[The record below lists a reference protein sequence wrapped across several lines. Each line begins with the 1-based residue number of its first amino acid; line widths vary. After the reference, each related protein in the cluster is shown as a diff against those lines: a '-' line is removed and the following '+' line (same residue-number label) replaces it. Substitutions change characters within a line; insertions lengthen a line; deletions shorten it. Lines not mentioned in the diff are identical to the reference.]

1 MSKTLTLGIVFS
13 SMGAGAVA
21 TTIGTVVGHL
31 GSIEK
36 KVVQAK
42 SRMKELGLETVDAF
56 AVQKKELQKAKE
68 ELQAH
73 QEATTSLGRAVS
85 QARVQQE
92 AATEALQAYRTE
104 LAGQT
109 GRATEEQEARL
120 NALRDQAASADK
132 TLKGLTKE
140 FDASRLKSEGMNASL
155 QAAREKLQAH
165 QAATAA
171 LGRGVTQA
179 RVSQVAATEALQ
191 AYRTEL
197 AGQTGRATAEQR
209 ERLKGLRDQAA
220 SADKT
225 LKGLTREFDASRL
238 KSESMSVSL
247 QAARENIQAHQDATT
262 SLGRAVAQ
270 ARLEQDAATAALQAY
285 RTELADKAARA
296 TEEQGA
302 RLHAL
307 RAKAADADKTLKELT
322 REFKEARDKGE
333 GMNESVMRQTERL
346 QRLRS
351 ALEQNGVSTR
361 NLAEHRRRITQAMRD
376 EQATVDKLTTRYEKL
391 KAAQNAQQQARADL
405 NSRWGDAMAAYGT
418 ARALGAPVGAF
429 IRQDDALNSL
439 QVAMMD
445 KNGQVGGTYDALKR
459 QAIELGNLLPGTTAD
474 FVGTARALM
483 EQGVAVES
491 VLGGGLKAA
500 SYLSVVLRMPTEE
513 AGEMAAKLREAYKL
527 SDDELTKMA
536 DSMQRAKFAF
546 GMKPSDLMAASAYQA
561 PMLNQLGISGIDN
574 TNKMLAIQGMAA
586 QVGLEGSS
594 FGTNFSMMLSRLAKG
609 PQMIEDAKKGMNG
622 HAKGLMEDAGITFD
636 FFDKKGNFAGLD
648 HMVTELEKLKTI
660 KDKLG
665 DKAAME
671 VAEAMFGAE
680 AGRPAMILAEQGM
693 AGFRAAQE
701 RMAQQA
707 SLQQRIERTTAS
719 SRNTIEALG
728 GSLENLGAA
737 LAGPVVQALHP
748 LINTLNTATGWLTEF
763 ADSNPRATKALGFLV
778 LGLGAAIS
786 TFFALGVAMS
796 FGRVLASG
804 FQVFSLMT
812 RIGGGAAWLGGVLRG
827 PLLGALGVARVA
839 VIALGRA
846 MLMNPIG
853 LIITGIAAGAY
864 LVYRYWTPIKGFFL
878 GLWGGIKS
886 GFVSAW
892 NGVTSI
898 FTGIWSQITSAFS
911 GGIAGVGKLIVNWS
925 PMGLFYKAFSG
936 VLSWFGVDLPKNF
949 TDFGAN
955 IISGLTNGIKSAI
968 GGAVTA
974 IGDFASGLK
983 SKFTNLLG
991 IKSPSRVFMG
1001 FGGNIGEGAALGILQ
1016 SVPGVQGA
1024 AGRLAGVALAGA
1036 VAASNTAVAGVNSS
1050 IQTRQP
1056 IETPRLEAPAAQAL
1070 RPVAPAA
1077 MPRVELPRMGVP
1089 RLDAPALPRPAA
1101 TPAPMLPMP
1110 QMPRIEMPSLAASPV
1125 ARLVASVV
1133 MPQASAPG
1141 PVRVDLPRLESPMLA
1156 AQPAVPASM
1165 QRVGEVSQAVARR
1178 ESAADSAAAAP
1189 GQGMTIHFSPN
1200 ITVGGGDS
1208 SGGDVRGQV
1217 QEGLKPS
1224 MRELEQML
1232 RRLQA
1237 EQQRRAF

>member
-68 ELQAH
+68 ELQSH

-92 AATEALQAYRTE
+92 AATESLQAYRTE

-109 GRATEEQEARL
+109 GRATDEQRTKLKE
-120 NALRDQAASADK
+120 LRDQVGLADK
-132 TLKGLTKE
+132 
-140 FDASRLKSEGMNASL
+140 N
-155 QAAREKLQAH
+155 
-165 QAATAA
+165 
-171 LGRGVTQA
+171 
-179 RVSQVAATEALQ
+179 
-191 AYRTEL
+191 
-197 AGQTGRATAEQR
+197 
-209 ERLKGLRDQAA
+209 
-220 SADKT
+220 
-225 LKGLTREFDASRL
+225 LKGLTREFKD
-238 KSESMSVSL
+238 
-247 QAARENIQAHQDATT
+247 
-262 SLGRAVAQ
+262 
-270 ARLEQDAATAALQAY
+270 
-285 RTELADKAARA
+285 
-296 TEEQGA
+296 
-302 RLHAL
+302 
-307 RAKAADADKTLKELT
+307 
-322 REFKEARDKGE
+322 ARDKGE

-376 EQATVDKLTTRYEKL
+376 EQATVDRLTTRYEKL

-445 KNGQVGGTYDALKR
+445 KNGQVGGAYDALKR

-701 RMAQQA
+701 RMVQQA

-812 RIGGGAAWLGGVLRG
+812 RIGGGAAWLGSVLRG

-1056 IETPRLEAPAAQAL
+1056 IEPPRLEAPAAQAL

-1089 RLDAPALPRPAA
+1089 RLDVPEQPRQAA
-1101 TPAPMLPMP
+1101 APAPMPQSAVPTPARVELLRLVAPAMAPLSLPTVSVTVPRIELPSMP
-1110 QMPRIEMPSLAASPV
+1110 RADLPGQPVPRQVASPAAAQPVAPVVVQQASQPAPARIVLPSQAAPAAVSPPVVALPPMPRIEMPRLALPGPNLAASPV

-1141 PVRVDLPRLESPMLA
+1141 PVRVDLPSLTSPMQA

>member
-68 ELQAH
+68 ELQSH

-92 AATEALQAYRTE
+92 AATESLQAYRTE

-109 GRATEEQEARL
+109 GRATDEQRTKLKE
-120 NALRDQAASADK
+120 LRDQVGLADK
-132 TLKGLTKE
+132 
-140 FDASRLKSEGMNASL
+140 N
-155 QAAREKLQAH
+155 
-165 QAATAA
+165 
-171 LGRGVTQA
+171 
-179 RVSQVAATEALQ
+179 
-191 AYRTEL
+191 
-197 AGQTGRATAEQR
+197 
-209 ERLKGLRDQAA
+209 
-220 SADKT
+220 
-225 LKGLTREFDASRL
+225 LKGLTREFKD
-238 KSESMSVSL
+238 
-247 QAARENIQAHQDATT
+247 
-262 SLGRAVAQ
+262 
-270 ARLEQDAATAALQAY
+270 
-285 RTELADKAARA
+285 
-296 TEEQGA
+296 
-302 RLHAL
+302 
-307 RAKAADADKTLKELT
+307 
-322 REFKEARDKGE
+322 ARDKGE

-376 EQATVDKLTTRYEKL
+376 EQATVDRLTTRYEKL

-609 PQMIEDAKKGMNG
+609 PQMIEDAKKGMKG

-636 FFDKKGNFAGLD
+636 FFDKQGNFAGLD

-701 RMAQQA
+701 RMVQQA

-778 LGLGAAIS
+778 LGLGAAIT

-812 RIGGGAAWLGGVLRG
+812 RIGGGAAWLGSVLRG

-955 IISGLTNGIKSAI
+955 IIRGLTSGIKSAI

-1001 FGGNIGEGAALGILQ
+1001 FGGNIGEGAALGILK

-1056 IETPRLEAPAAQAL
+1056 IEPPRLEAPAAQAL

-1089 RLDAPALPRPAA
+1089 RLDVPEQPRQAA
-1101 TPAPMLPMP
+1101 APAPMPQSAVPTPARVELLRLVAPAMAPLSLPTVSVTVPRIELPSMP
-1110 QMPRIEMPSLAASPV
+1110 RADLPGQPVPRQVASPAAAQPVAPVVVQQASQPAPARIVLPSQAAPAAVSPPVVALPPMPRIEMPRLALPGPNLAASPV

-1141 PVRVDLPRLESPMLA
+1141 PVRVDLPSLTSPMQA

-1165 QRVGEVSQAVARR
+1165 QRVGEVSQAVSRR
-1178 ESAADSAAAAP
+1178 ESAAGAATAAAP

-1208 SGGDVRGQV
+1208 NGSDVRGQV
-1217 QEGLKPS
+1217 QESLKLS

>member
-68 ELQAH
+68 ELQSH

-85 QARVQQE
+85 QACVQQE
-92 AATEALQAYRTE
+92 AATESLQAYRTE

-109 GRATEEQEARL
+109 GRATDEQRTKLKE
-120 NALRDQAASADK
+120 LRDQVGLADK
-132 TLKGLTKE
+132 
-140 FDASRLKSEGMNASL
+140 N
-155 QAAREKLQAH
+155 
-165 QAATAA
+165 
-171 LGRGVTQA
+171 
-179 RVSQVAATEALQ
+179 
-191 AYRTEL
+191 
-197 AGQTGRATAEQR
+197 
-209 ERLKGLRDQAA
+209 
-220 SADKT
+220 
-225 LKGLTREFDASRL
+225 LKGLTREFKD
-238 KSESMSVSL
+238 
-247 QAARENIQAHQDATT
+247 
-262 SLGRAVAQ
+262 
-270 ARLEQDAATAALQAY
+270 
-285 RTELADKAARA
+285 
-296 TEEQGA
+296 
-302 RLHAL
+302 
-307 RAKAADADKTLKELT
+307 
-322 REFKEARDKGE
+322 ARDKGE

-376 EQATVDKLTTRYEKL
+376 EQATVDRLTTRYEKL

-609 PQMIEDAKKGMNG
+609 PQMIEDAKKGMKG

-636 FFDKKGNFAGLD
+636 FFDKQGNFAGLD

-701 RMAQQA
+701 RMVQQA

-778 LGLGAAIS
+778 LGLGAAIT

-812 RIGGGAAWLGGVLRG
+812 RIGGGAAWLGSVLRG

-955 IISGLTNGIKSAI
+955 IIRGLTSGIKSAI

-1001 FGGNIGEGAALGILQ
+1001 FGGNIGEGAALGILK

-1056 IETPRLEAPAAQAL
+1056 IEPPRLEAPAAQAL

-1089 RLDAPALPRPAA
+1089 RLDVPEQPRQAA
-1101 TPAPMLPMP
+1101 APAPMPQSAVPTPARVELLRLVAPAMAPLSLPTVSVTVPRIELPSMP
-1110 QMPRIEMPSLAASPV
+1110 RADLPGQPVPRQVASPAAAQPVAPVVVQQASQPAPARIVLPSQAAPAAVSPPVVALPPMPRIEMPRLALPGPNLAASPV

-1141 PVRVDLPRLESPMLA
+1141 PVRVDLPSLTSPMQA

-1165 QRVGEVSQAVARR
+1165 QRVGEVSQAVSRR
-1178 ESAADSAAAAP
+1178 ESAAGAATAAAP

-1208 SGGDVRGQV
+1208 NGSDVRGQV
-1217 QEGLKPS
+1217 QESLKLS

>member
-1 MSKTLTLGIVFS
+1 MSKSLTLGIVFS

-36 KVVQAK
+36 KVVEAK

-56 AVQKKELQKAKE
+56 AVQKKELQQAKE
-68 ELQAH
+68 QLQAH
-73 QEATTSLGRAVS
+73 QTATTSLGRSVAM
-85 QARVQQE
+85 ARIEQE
-92 AATEALQAYRTE
+92 AATESLQAYRTE

-109 GRATEEQEARL
+109 GRATDEQRVKL
-120 NALRDQAASADK
+120 K
-132 TLKGLTKE
+132 TL
-140 FDASRLKSEGMNASL
+140 
-155 QAAREKLQAH
+155 REQ
-165 QAATAA
+165 
-171 LGRGVTQA
+171 
-179 RVSQVAATEALQ
+179 VSQ
-191 AYRTEL
+191 
-197 AGQTGRATAEQR
+197 
-209 ERLKGLRDQAA
+209 
-220 SADKT
+220 AD
-225 LKGLTREFDASRL
+225 R
-238 KSESMSVSL
+238 
-247 QAARENIQAHQDATT
+247 N
-262 SLGRAVAQ
+262 
-270 ARLEQDAATAALQAY
+270 
-285 RTELADKAARA
+285 
-296 TEEQGA
+296 
-302 RLHAL
+302 
-307 RAKAADADKTLKELT
+307 LKELT
-322 REFKEARDKGE
+322 KEFKEARDKGQGMTE
-333 GMNESVMRQTERL
+333 GVMRQTERL
-346 QRLRS
+346 QRLRT

-361 NLAEHRRRITQAMRD
+361 NLSEHRRRITQAMRN
-376 EQATVDKLTTRYEKL
+376 EQATVDRLTTRYERL

-609 PQMIEDAKKGMNG
+609 PQMIEDAKKGMKG

-707 SLQQRIERTTAS
+707 SLQQRIERTTQS
-719 SRNTIEALG
+719 SKNTIEALG

-748 LINTLNTATGWLTEF
+748 LINVLNTATGWLTEF

-778 LGLGAAIS
+778 LGLGAAIT

-796 FGRVLASG
+796 FGRVLVSG
-804 FQVFSLMT
+804 LQVFSLMT

-878 GLWGGIKS
+878 GLWSGIRS

-898 FTGIWSQITSAFS
+898 FTGIWNQITSAFS

-949 TDFGAN
+949 TDFGTN

-991 IKSPSRVFMG
+991 IQSPSRVFMG
-1001 FGGNIGEGAALGILQ
+1001 FGGNIGDGAALGILK

-1056 IETPRLEAPAAQAL
+1056 VEPPRLEAPAAQVL
-1070 RPVAPAA
+1070 RLVAPAT

-1089 RLDAPALPRPAA
+1089 RLDVSQASSQAASPAPMPQAAPALAPQPTVSVTVPRIELPRLEAPRQADASQPARPAA
-1101 TPAPMLPMP
+1101 PVVMP
-1110 QMPRIEMPSLAASPV
+1110 QMSMPRAELPRQVAPMPIQTPMVSMPPLPRIELPRLELPGLNMAALPA
-1125 ARLVASVV
+1125 ARLVASVP
-1133 MPQASAPG
+1133 MPQANAPS
-1141 PVRVDLPRLESPMLA
+1141 PVRFELPRLESPMQA
-1156 AQPAVPASM
+1156 AQPVVPAAM
-1165 QRVGEVSQAVARR
+1165 QRAGEVNQVLSRR
-1178 ESAADSAAAAP
+1178 ESAPSTAASAGV
-1189 GQGMTIHFSPN
+1189 GQGGMTIHFSPS
-1200 ITVGGGDS
+1200 ISVGGDNG
-1208 SGGDVRGQV
+1208 GGDVRGQV
-1217 QEGLKPS
+1217 QEGLKLS
-1224 MRELEQML
+1224 MRELEQMI

>member
-92 AATEALQAYRTE
+92 AATESLQAYRTE

-109 GRATEEQEARL
+109 GRATDEQRTKLKE
-120 NALRDQAASADK
+120 LRDQVGLADK
-132 TLKGLTKE
+132 
-140 FDASRLKSEGMNASL
+140 N
-155 QAAREKLQAH
+155 
-165 QAATAA
+165 
-171 LGRGVTQA
+171 
-179 RVSQVAATEALQ
+179 
-191 AYRTEL
+191 
-197 AGQTGRATAEQR
+197 
-209 ERLKGLRDQAA
+209 
-220 SADKT
+220 
-225 LKGLTREFDASRL
+225 LKGLTREFKD
-238 KSESMSVSL
+238 
-247 QAARENIQAHQDATT
+247 
-262 SLGRAVAQ
+262 
-270 ARLEQDAATAALQAY
+270 
-285 RTELADKAARA
+285 
-296 TEEQGA
+296 
-302 RLHAL
+302 
-307 RAKAADADKTLKELT
+307 
-322 REFKEARDKGE
+322 ARDKGE

-701 RMAQQA
+701 RMVQQA

-812 RIGGGAAWLGGVLRG
+812 RIGGGAAWLGSVLRG

-1056 IETPRLEAPAAQAL
+1056 IEPPRLEAPAAQAL

-1089 RLDAPALPRPAA
+1089 RLDVPEQPRQAA
-1101 TPAPMLPMP
+1101 APAPMPQSAVPTPARVELLRLVAPAMAPLSLPTVSVTVPRIELPSMP
-1110 QMPRIEMPSLAASPV
+1110 RADLPGQPVPRQVASPAAAQPVAPVVVQQASQPAPARIVLPSQAAPAAVSPPVVALPPMPRIEMPRLALPGPNLAASPV

-1141 PVRVDLPRLESPMLA
+1141 PVRVDLPSLTSPMQA

>member
-68 ELQAH
+68 ELQSH

-92 AATEALQAYRTE
+92 AATESLQAYRTE

-109 GRATEEQEARL
+109 GRATDEQRTKLKE
-120 NALRDQAASADK
+120 LRDQVGLADK
-132 TLKGLTKE
+132 
-140 FDASRLKSEGMNASL
+140 N
-155 QAAREKLQAH
+155 
-165 QAATAA
+165 
-171 LGRGVTQA
+171 
-179 RVSQVAATEALQ
+179 
-191 AYRTEL
+191 
-197 AGQTGRATAEQR
+197 
-209 ERLKGLRDQAA
+209 
-220 SADKT
+220 
-225 LKGLTREFDASRL
+225 LKGLTREFKD
-238 KSESMSVSL
+238 
-247 QAARENIQAHQDATT
+247 
-262 SLGRAVAQ
+262 
-270 ARLEQDAATAALQAY
+270 
-285 RTELADKAARA
+285 
-296 TEEQGA
+296 
-302 RLHAL
+302 
-307 RAKAADADKTLKELT
+307 
-322 REFKEARDKGE
+322 ARDKGE

-376 EQATVDKLTTRYEKL
+376 EQATVDRLTTRYEKL

-609 PQMIEDAKKGMNG
+609 PQMIEDAKKGMKG

-636 FFDKKGNFAGLD
+636 FFDKQGNFAGLD

-778 LGLGAAIS
+778 LGLGAAIT

-955 IISGLTNGIKSAI
+955 IISGLTSGIKSAI

-1056 IETPRLEAPAAQAL
+1056 IEPPRLEAPAAQAL

-1089 RLDAPALPRPAA
+1089 RLDVPEQPRQAA
-1101 TPAPMLPMP
+1101 APAPMPQSAAPTPARVELLRLVAPAMAPLSLPTVSVTVPRIELPSMP
-1110 QMPRIEMPSLAASPV
+1110 RADLPGQPVPRQVASPAAAQPVAPVVVQQASQPAPARIVLPSQTAPAAVPPPVVALPPMPRIEMPRLALPGPNLAASPV
-1125 ARLVASVV
+1125 TRLVASVL

-1141 PVRVDLPRLESPMLA
+1141 PVRVDLPSLTSPMQA

-1165 QRVGEVSQAVARR
+1165 QRVGEVSQAVSRR
-1178 ESAADSAAAAP
+1178 ESAAGAATAAAP

-1208 SGGDVRGQV
+1208 NGSDVRGQV
-1217 QEGLKPS
+1217 QESLKLS

>member
-1 MSKTLTLGIVFS
+1 MSKSLTLGIIFS

-21 TTIGTVVGHL
+21 TTIGSVVGHL

-36 KVVQAK
+36 KVGEAK

-56 AVQKKELQKAKE
+56 ALQKKELQKAKD

-73 QEATTSLGRAVS
+73 QTATTSLGRAVA
-85 QARVQQE
+85 QARVAQVT
-92 AATEALQAYRTE
+92 ATEALQAYRTE

-109 GRATEEQEARL
+109 KQATEEQEARL
-120 NALRDQAASADK
+120 KGLRDQTAAADK
-132 TLKGLTKE
+132 TLKGLTRE
-140 FDASRLKSEGMNASL
+140 FEASRLKTESMSGSL
-155 QAAREKLQAH
+155 KAAGENLQAH
-165 QAATAA
+165 QAATTA
-171 LGRGVTQA
+171 LGRGVAQA
-179 RVSQVAATEALQ
+179 RVAQVAATEALQ

-197 AGQTGRATAEQR
+197 AGQTGRATNEQR
-209 ERLKGLRDQAA
+209 TRLKELRDQVAF
-220 SADKT
+220 ADKA
-225 LKGLTREFDASRL
+225 LKGLTKEFDASRL
-238 KSESMSVSL
+238 KSEGMRESL
-247 QAARENIQAHQDATT
+247 QTAKEKLLAHQDATT
-262 SLGRAVAQ
+262 SLSRAVLQ
-270 ARLEQDAATAALQAY
+270 GRTEQEAATKALQAY
-285 RTELADKAARA
+285 RTELAEKAARA

-307 RAKAADADKTLKELT
+307 RNQAAAADKTVEELT
-322 REFKEARDKGE
+322 KKFKDARAKSE
-333 GMNESVMRQTERL
+333 GMNESVVRQTDKL
-346 QRLRS
+346 QRLRQKLDES
-351 ALEQNGVSTR
+351 GISTR

-376 EQATVDKLTTRYEKL
+376 EQATVDRLTARYEKL
-391 KAAQNAQQQARADL
+391 KAAQNAHQQARADL

-418 ARALGAPVGAF
+418 ARALGVPVGAF
-429 IRQDDALNSL
+429 IRQDDALNAL

-445 KNGQVGGTYDALKR
+445 KNGQVDGSYEAIKR

-483 EQGVAVES
+483 EQGVAMES

-609 PQMIEDAKKGMNG
+609 PQMIEDATKGMKG
-622 HAKGLMEDAGITFD
+622 HAKGVMEEAGIVFD
-636 FFDKKGNFAGLD
+636 FFDKKGNFAGID
-648 HMVTELEKLKTI
+648 HMVKELEKLKAI

-707 SLQQRIERTTAS
+707 SLQQRIERTTQS
-719 SRNTIEALG
+719 SKNTLEALG

-748 LINTLNTATGWLTEF
+748 LINVLNDATGWLTAF
-763 ADSNPRATKALGFLV
+763 AESNPRATKALGFLV
-778 LGLGAAIS
+778 LGLGAAIT

-796 FGRVLASG
+796 FGRVLVSG

-812 RIGGGAAWLGGVLRG
+812 RVGGSAAWLGSVLRG
-827 PLLGALGVARVA
+827 PLLSALGVARVA

-853 LIITGIAAGAY
+853 LIITGIALGAY
-864 LVYRYWTPIKGFFL
+864 LIYRYWEPIKGFF
-878 GLWGGIKS
+878 GRLWSGIDSVFKRYPFLNFCFPVIGAARLIVHHWGAIS
-886 GFVSAW
+886 GFFGRVW
-892 NGVTSI
+892 GEVKD
-898 FTGIWSQITSAFS
+898 AFG
-911 GGIAGVGKLIVNWS
+911 GGIAGVSKLIVNWS
-925 PMGLFYKAFSG
+925 PLGLFYKAFSG
-936 VLSWFGVDLPKNF
+936 VLSWFGIDLPKNF

-955 IISGLTNGIKSAI
+955 IINGLTNGIKSAI

-1001 FGGNIGEGAALGILQ
+1001 FGGNIGQGAALGILQ

-1024 AGRLAGVALAGA
+1024 AGKLAGVALAGA
-1036 VAASNTAVAGVNSS
+1036 VAVGNSAVAGVNSA
-1050 IQTRQP
+1050 QVRPTA
-1056 IETPRLEAPAAQAL
+1056 TP
-1070 RPVAPAA
+1070 VA
-1077 MPRVELPRMGVP
+1077 MPRVALPHLTTP
-1089 RLDAPALPRPAA
+1089 RLDIPL
-1101 TPAPMLPMP
+1101 
-1110 QMPRIEMPSLAASPV
+1110 QAASQQFV
-1125 ARLVASVV
+1125 
-1133 MPQASAPG
+1133 
-1141 PVRVDLPRLESPMLA
+1141 
-1156 AQPAVPASM
+1156 QPAVPAAM
-1165 QRVGEVSQAVARR
+1165 QRVAEVSRAVSHR
-1178 ESAADSAAAAP
+1178 ESSAGAAAPAAAAQ
-1189 GQGMTIHFSPN
+1189 GGMTIHFSPS
-1200 ITVGGGDS
+1200 ISVGGE

-1217 QEGLKPS
+1217 QEAMKLS
-1224 MRELEQML
+1224 MRELEQMM

>member
-42 SRMKELGLETVDAF
+42 SRMKELGLKTVDAF

-68 ELQAH
+68 QLQAH
-73 QEATTSLGRAVS
+73 QTATTSLGRSVAM
-85 QARVQQE
+85 ARIEQE
-92 AATEALQAYRTE
+92 AATESLQAYRTE

-109 GRATEEQEARL
+109 GRATDEQRVKL
-120 NALRDQAASADK
+120 K
-132 TLKGLTKE
+132 TL
-140 FDASRLKSEGMNASL
+140 
-155 QAAREKLQAH
+155 REQ
-165 QAATAA
+165 
-171 LGRGVTQA
+171 
-179 RVSQVAATEALQ
+179 VSQ
-191 AYRTEL
+191 
-197 AGQTGRATAEQR
+197 
-209 ERLKGLRDQAA
+209 
-220 SADKT
+220 AD
-225 LKGLTREFDASRL
+225 R
-238 KSESMSVSL
+238 
-247 QAARENIQAHQDATT
+247 N
-262 SLGRAVAQ
+262 
-270 ARLEQDAATAALQAY
+270 
-285 RTELADKAARA
+285 
-296 TEEQGA
+296 
-302 RLHAL
+302 
-307 RAKAADADKTLKELT
+307 LKELT

-376 EQATVDKLTTRYEKL
+376 EQATVDKLTARYEKL

-594 FGTNFSMMLSRLAKG
+594 FGTNFSMMLSRLANG
-609 PQMIEDAKKGMNG
+609 PQMIEDAKKGMKG

-636 FFDKKGNFAGLD
+636 FFDKQGNFAGLD
-648 HMVTELEKLKTI
+648 HMVMELEKLKTI

-707 SLQQRIERTTAS
+707 SLQQRIERTTQS
-719 SRNTIEALG
+719 SKNTIEALG

-778 LGLGAAIS
+778 LGLGAAIT

-1056 IETPRLEAPAAQAL
+1056 IEPPRLEAPAAQAL

-1089 RLDAPALPRPAA
+1089 RLDVPEQPRQAA
-1101 TPAPMLPMP
+1101 APAPMPQSAAPTPARVELLRLVAPAMAPLSLPTVSVTVPRIELPSMP
-1110 QMPRIEMPSLAASPV
+1110 RADLPGQPVPRQVASPAAAQPVAPVVVQQASQPAPARIVLPSQTAPAAVPPPVVALPPMPRIEMPRLALPGPNLAASPV
-1125 ARLVASVV
+1125 TRLVASVL

-1141 PVRVDLPRLESPMLA
+1141 PVRVDLPSLTSPMQA

-1165 QRVGEVSQAVARR
+1165 QRVGEVSQAVSRR
-1178 ESAADSAAAAP
+1178 ESAAGAATAAAP

-1208 SGGDVRGQV
+1208 NGSDVRGQV
-1217 QEGLKPS
+1217 QESLKLS